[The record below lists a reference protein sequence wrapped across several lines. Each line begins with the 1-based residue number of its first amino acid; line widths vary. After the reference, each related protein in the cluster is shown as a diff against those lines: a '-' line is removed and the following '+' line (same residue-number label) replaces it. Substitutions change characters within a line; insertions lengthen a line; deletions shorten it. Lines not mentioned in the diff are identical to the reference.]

1 MPNGSRKLPG
11 NACDPYGDLSQY
23 AFTLT
28 EPDRTVASFAFF
40 CTERLGNADDIG
52 AIPQYQVA
60 RTGWNL
66 THIAYPAGT
75 SVDLTYTVPPTADGV
90 ESSWWP
96 LLTDVSNSLGRH
108 LTLAYAAA
116 PGAGVM
122 TVSDATDPAHPRTAT
137 FDGVACKASPWL
149 KQSDYTAPCSTL
161 FGAVHDPEGNTTTY
175 DYIRQWDG
183 GQATDMLAASGQFSQ
198 FVGDNLPWQMPA
210 HLAAIHLP
218 ASTAAADYA
227 FAYDEI
233 GRLRSATDAEGHV
246 WQYRI
251 ANGRRG
257 EIVDPLSGH
266 TVSLFDPNAR
276 EVADIDA
283 LGRLSTMAYD
293 GLGRLTAKTGPEG
306 IREDTLYDARNN
318 PIRTTRHAKP
328 GSGLADLATSATYH
342 ATCNVPLTET
352 DARGATVTHTID
364 NATCLE
370 TARTDPAVAGGA
382 PVTSWTYNGL
392 GQVLTETDP
401 TGLRT
406 RYTYNG
412 SHYLASV
419 IASDGALNLTTS
431 FGYDAAGNV
440 TSLTDPR
447 SNTHTAAYDRN
458 RRIAEWDAPL
468 GAVTQ
473 WTYDPTGLLL
483 TLKRATGNGG
493 APWATTG
500 FTYWPT
506 GKVHTSTDP
515 DGAVTVTEHDAL
527 GRASK
532 VTDPMGRAVST
543 TYDLIGE
550 VLQERHAAGTAS
562 EIVYATHTW
571 SPDGKELSVADA
583 NGNLTAYAYDGFDRM
598 ARQTYP
604 SPTTAGLTD
613 PADYESFVYDANGNV
628 TGHRIRGGVTIT
640 STYDALDRLIRRLV
654 PAFGAQGADVTTATA
669 YDRAGRE
676 TAVSDTLGN
685 TIVSTYDTA
694 GRLATVATTVPGV
707 AGTRTVSYQYDAASN
722 PTRLTWPDGYY
733 VQYGFDAQNR
743 MSTASE
749 NGMSTLATYS
759 YDPLSQP
766 TGIAYG
772 NGTNI
777 SYGYSPAGD
786 LASLVHDLAGTAND
800 AITTLTYNLAHQLAG
815 ESVTNPAWRLASP
828 ATGSTTYV
836 PNGLNQY
843 ASVGGAGL
851 TYDADGNLTTD
862 GAWTYGYDGENR
874 LLVAKTAGTLAVYAY
889 DPRGRR
895 TAKAITVPAAP
906 LWGTAVW
913 GAFTWTAAAT
923 TTTSFLHDGDNEI
936 AEYDGAGA
944 LIRRFVPGPAVDQPI
959 AMVAAAG
966 TRTYVHANRQGS
978 VVTMSD
984 ASGAPAEGPYAYDA
998 YGTCMTAAGAPCAT
1012 PTSTTIPFRYTG
1024 RYLDA
1029 ETGLY
1034 YYRARYYSSAHGRF
1048 LQTDS
1053 IGYQADFNLY
1063 AYVRNDP
1070 SDKADPSGKDP
1081 FGNHL
1086 PENYGCWGSMFCAST
1101 GEVYGIEHPHL
1112 AKERRQEIATAIDVL
1127 LFLATLPQGG
1137 EGAVGRIVGEK
1148 VVVSLG
1154 HFPTYLKV
1162 AERYGYKA
1170 FSIPPE
1176 AWDALGND
1184 AARWAVNRAYLDAEI
1199 AAGARFRLSTTLR
1212 DSDNFYRQEL
1222 EYLNEKGYTPS
1233 ADGEWLDP
1241 PKPGK
1246 GKGVGGANSQE
1257 SGAGWSIGDGFVVGT
1272 YCTGRLNCPIK

>member
-1 MPNGSRKLPG
+1 MS
-11 NACDPYGDLSQY
+11 
-23 AFTLT
+23 
-28 EPDRTVASFAFF
+28 
-40 CTERLGNADDIG
+40 
-52 AIPQYQVA
+52 
-60 RTGWNL
+60 
-66 THIAYPAGT
+66 
-75 SVDLTYTVPPTADGV
+75 
-90 ESSWWP
+90 
-96 LLTDVSNSLGRH
+96 
-108 LTLAYAAA
+108 
-116 PGAGVM
+116 
-122 TVSDATDPAHPRTAT
+122 
-137 FDGVACKASPWL
+137 
-149 KQSDYTAPCSTL
+149 
-161 FGAVHDPEGNTTTY
+161 
-175 DYIRQWDG
+175 
-183 GQATDMLAASGQFSQ
+183 
-198 FVGDNLPWQMPA
+198 
-210 HLAAIHLP
+210 
-218 ASTAAADYA
+218 
-227 FAYDEI
+227 
-233 GRLRSATDAEGHV
+233 
-246 WQYRI
+246 
-251 ANGRRG
+251 
-257 EIVDPLSGH
+257 
-266 TVSLFDPNAR
+266 
-276 EVADIDA
+276 
-283 LGRLSTMAYD
+283 
-293 GLGRLTAKTGPEG
+293 
-306 IREDTLYDARNN
+306 
-318 PIRTTRHAKP
+318 
-328 GSGLADLATSATYH
+328 
-342 ATCNVPLTET
+342 
-352 DARGATVTHTID
+352 
-364 NATCLE
+364 
-370 TARTDPAVAGGA
+370 
-382 PVTSWTYNGL
+382 
-392 GQVLTETDP
+392 ETDP

-447 SNTHTAAYDRN
+447 GNSHTATYDRN
-458 RRIAEWDAPL
+458 RRITEWDAPL

-604 SPTTAGLTD
+604 SPTTAGLTN
-613 PADYESFVYDANGNV
+613 PSDYEAFVYDANGNV

-685 TIVSTYDTA
+685 TIVSAYDTA
-694 GRLATVATTVPGV
+694 GRLSATTRTTP
-707 AGTRTVSYQYDAASN
+707 ALAARTVSYQYDAASN
-722 PTRLTWPDGYY
+722 RTRLTWPDGYY
-733 VQYGFDAQNR
+733 VQYAFDALDR

-749 NGMSTLATYS
+749 NGATTLGTYS
-759 YDPLSQP
+759 YDPMSRR
-766 TGIAYG
+766 TGLAYG
-772 NGTNI
+772 NGTAI
-777 SYGYSPAGD
+777 TYGYTPAGD
-786 LASLVHDLAGTAND
+786 LVSLVHDLAGTAND
-800 AITTLTYNLAHQLAG
+800 ATTTLTHNLAHQLSG

-843 ASVGGAGL
+843 ASVGGSGL

-895 TAKAITVPAAP
+895 TTKGITIPAAP

-944 LIRRFVPGPAVDQPI
+944 LIRRFIPGPAIDQPI

-966 TRTYVHANRQGS
+966 TRTYVHTNRQGS
-978 VVTMSD
+978 VVTMSN

-998 YGTCMTAAGAPCAT
+998 YGTCTVSGAPCAM

-1034 YYRARYYSSAHGRF
+1034 YYRARYYSSVHGRF
-1048 LQTDS
+1048 LQTDPV
-1053 IGYQADFNLY
+1053 GYEDDFNLY
-1063 AYVRNDP
+1063 LYVKNDP
-1070 SDKADPSGKDP
+1070 TDKGDPTGKCYP
-1081 FGNHL
+1081 VCTVAIGAAIGGAVGL
-1086 PENYGCWGSMFCAST
+1086 G
-1101 GEVYGIEHPHL
+1101 VY
-1112 AKERRQEIATAIDVL
+1112 
-1127 LFLATLPQGG
+1127 LATSDHPTFTGALANTA
-1137 EGAVGRIVGEK
+1137 EGAVVGA
-1148 VVVSLG
+1148 
-1154 HFPTYLKV
+1154 V
-1162 AERYGYKA
+1162 AG
-1170 FSIPPE
+1170 
-1176 AWDALGND
+1176 
-1184 AARWAVNRAYLDAEI
+1184 
-1199 AAGARFRLSTTLR
+1199 
-1212 DSDNFYRQEL
+1212 
-1222 EYLNEKGYTPS
+1222 
-1233 ADGEWLDP
+1233 
-1241 PKPGK
+1241 
-1246 GKGVGGANSQE
+1246 
-1257 SGAGWSIGDGFVVGT
+1257 SGAGLLTIAAVGGGAHAVQSVVTAASEGNLGRYGDTPGKNAAVVVTDVATGAAAAVVGGKIADVGARGAAALAGRILSPAAQAEARAAAIPLAEAGGRRASEVG
-1272 YCTGRLNCPIK
+1272 TGLLQGKAEGALNSLINGSPQKKLAPEKEPESLRR